1 MCAITNFVMF
11 SLSLCFD
18 QNVQELKS
26 IHADDEDLQ
35 EQCIVFDEELENDG
49 AELKNQTMSAR
60 KRAEG
65 EEANEEYAASSLS
78 LSLSRQ
84 MLTHCF
90 HHHHLFRLALDHI
103 YSKPI
108 EIITTLWEKIKGSE
122 NESTFLSIMHTLLH
136 LGLSLDGGSQD
147 PTLSKKVW
155 GIIDKLLRQFD
166 LMGNGTTI
174 LRSLH

>member
-1 MCAITNFVMF
+1 
-11 SLSLCFD
+11 
-18 QNVQELKS
+18 
-26 IHADDEDLQ
+26 
-35 EQCIVFDEELENDG
+35 VFDEELENDG

-65 EEANEEYAASSLS
+65 EDANEEYATHDTHDTHTTHSIHLPAKYSRASSTTS
-78 LSLSRQ
+78 DWFSP
-84 MLTHCF
+84 T
-90 HHHHLFRLALDHI
+90 

-166 LMGNGTTI
+166 LMGNGTTL
-174 LRSLH
+174 LRSSL

>member
-1 MCAITNFVMF
+1 
-11 SLSLCFD
+11 
-18 QNVQELKS
+18 
-26 IHADDEDLQ
+26 
-35 EQCIVFDEELENDG
+35 
-49 AELKNQTMSAR
+49 
-60 KRAEG
+60 
-65 EEANEEYAASSLS
+65 
-78 LSLSRQ
+78 

-90 HHHHLFRLALDHI
+90 HHHHLFRLARDHI

-166 LMGNGTTI
+166 LMGNGTTL